1 MIRISPQPSTFCLL
15 LSQHLSS
22 NSCLAFTRL
31 IQYHRREFAGGR
43 MDYTVFFT
51 TFGIIFL
58 AELGDKT
65 QLTAMALAVKFP
77 WKKTFI
83 GIAAAFALL
92 NVGAVVLGKI
102 LFAFFPLFWI
112 KLVSAALFLFFG
124 IATLRGNGRDGE
136 DESRDKDHA
145 ARGAI
150 VTSFLMILMAEL
162 GDKTQ
167 LVTASLA
174 AQHDAPLA
182 VFAGSTLALWS
193 VSLLG
198 IFAGRQLSRI
208 VPLSYIHRVAGSL
221 FIIFGVAIVFQAF
234 SAR

>member
-1 MIRISPQPSTFCLL
+1 
-15 LSQHLSS
+15 
-22 NSCLAFTRL
+22 
-31 IQYHRREFAGGR
+31 
-43 MDYTVFFT
+43 MDYTVFIT

-65 QLTAMALAVKFP
+65 QLTAMALSVRFP

-92 NVGAVVLGKI
+92 NVGAVLLGKI
-102 LFAFFPLFWI
+102 LFAFLPLFWI
-112 KLVSAALFLFFG
+112 KLASAGLFLFFG
-124 IATLRGNGRDGE
+124 IATLRESGSEGE
-136 DESRDKDHA
+136 EEGEEKKRFSG
-145 ARGAI
+145 RGAI
-150 VTSFLMILMAEL
+150 ATSFLMILMAEL

-167 LVTASLA
+167 LVTASLS

-198 IFAGRQLSRI
+198 IFAGRQLLRV
-208 VPLSYIHRVAGSL
+208 VPLSYIHRAAGFL
-221 FIIFGVAIVFQAF
+221 FIIFGAAIVYQAF
-234 SAR
+234 SSP